1 MAHGRRCLFE
11 AHTSQTAG
19 NLSLLHA
26 LARLVSQKVSR
37 DGALV
42 TGVTLQAVV
51 TGLSVRLEVHLPLR
65 LWEGTTHWKR
75 SAAAALVF
83 AELGHTPTYFPQLA
97 TSSKAEEF
105 SLSSCFR
112 ELPSYVASPALLPP
126 PPSPLQQVETKP
138 SSSLEGLPDYVMA
151 QVLSQLSHRDLACVS
166 SVCTALRDQA
176 QHTVPGLHLHL
187 YPHQRRALQWMLER
201 ERVCGEIDDPCWKGL
216 VSSGGLPCW
225 VCTATGQFALDPPQA
240 LTDCRGGLFCDEPG
254 LGKTIT
260 GLALIC
266 KTRGTIPTAPL
277 DPDGNLF
284 TCTWVK
290 DPTGRPAAF
299 YTVPATAAIPTKPTG
314 ATRASRRT
322 TSSPAVQPAPQS
334 QQLAPQSTPS
344 TPLLSRSEGLQ
355 PSQTLTKR
363 QRTAASVG
371 KPSGSSHSN
380 EGQGR
385 QTLRGSVQEGDRQH
399 PEAGH
404 MEDTGARTADANR
417 AQFEA
422 FVIEGN
428 GQGLTAK
435 SQEDDLASAGAQG
448 LAGTN
453 YVWVQ
458 CDLCDKWR
466 ELPKGHQV
474 AEDAS
479 WVCSM
484 HPFSSMRSCA
494 QPEDTIL
501 VNAFADSPGYVQQQE
516 PHSSDKNIAHFRQ
529 MLQNHGNMA
538 RDRTSVAWW
547 LVRQTKQAI
556 HDGVSVPSVHRKTPG
571 WEAFLKEVGLVWAEL
586 PKPMKKKSSK
596 AIELTADQPASTSGA
611 KRKRNAGKGRGC
623 WKQPWQIS
631 SLHLDTQA
639 LLTALQTGPAEEER
653 KVYLS
658 AATLLVLPP
667 TLIPHWVH
675 QIRVHLKPNT
685 LRVAVLAG
693 DRASADEAVDGVRY
707 WGNGREWPLH
717 ELAWGHDLVI
727 TTFTRLSADWSHHP
741 TTSPLKQVHW
751 LRVILDEGHML
762 GASLAITNKLQMA
775 CALRADRRWVMSGTP
790 TPSTPTSHVA
800 HLQPLLAFLQQQPY
814 GTHRK
819 TWEDAVQKPFEA
831 RQRAGR
837 ERLMTLLSRIM
848 IRAAKSDLVTI
859 PPCHHKVTRLDFAP
873 EHAYSYNELIEVVKL
888 NLLLADW
895 NDEDHNESLL
905 SVRNSKWG
913 KEMLRNVRLSC
924 CVAGNCDLAVK
935 ETDVKETLELLG
947 ERLGLPQPQ
956 AECAPW
962 VPADHPLAYI
972 ETALRDGGPC
982 QQCGAVARLLV
993 VAPCAHLFCLDCVS
1007 MDRQACPSC
1016 RKPYQMQSVS
1026 DPTRL
1031 ENNPYPKWDVP
1042 MDVIEWQC
1050 SYTQKGA
1057 LGLSGGTWSANW
1069 QITKSTKCVHLLRR
1083 LMDIGAAPNSPAS
1096 QACQQQGKGVTKAI
1110 VFSQFWMHIQLISSH
1125 LRAHGVPLAVLKQ
1138 DMSPKDK
1145 AAAVATFQHEA
1156 GVGVLLMDETG
1167 SVGLD
1172 LSFVSW
1178 VFLMEPLADA
1188 SLQAQVTARAHR
1200 MGAAQAVHVE
1210 TLVMKGT
1217 AEEQMLHHATHP
1229 SPDASAT
1236 SHSGVSPNMGA
1247 EVGVGAPTT
1256 LYPNAHASLAVPL
1269 ECVTVTTAA
1278 QRELNPD
1285 RAASVQAEAG
1295 SSKIVARQSGAA
1307 HPSAELQ
1314 HGITLSSEAIDQER
1328 DLSPTVAAESPHEA
1342 GALSLTAG
1350 RERGPSL
1357 NSPAGSQQEAGVS
1370 TAAAGRERS
1379 EAARRGVRN
1388 RLLLSLHR
1396 VAVTELAEYQDLP
1409 LGTGTGETVGDAKIG
1424 FLDDVLD
1431 MH

>member
-1 MAHGRRCLFE
+1 MSRESPCSQEQCVGCVTMNLPSGSSLIGPKHITLVPAKLKTQLQSADGSCVFE
-11 AHTSQTAG
+11 AQTSQTDG
-19 NLSLLHA
+19 TLSLLHA
-26 LARLVSQKVSR
+26 LARLVSR
-37 DGALV
+37 DGAFV

-51 TGLSVRLEVHLPLR
+51 TGLSVRLDVHLPLR
-65 LWEGTTHWKR
+65 LWEGTVHWKR
-75 SAAAALVF
+75 STAAALVF
-83 AELGHTPTYFPQLA
+83 AELAHTPAYPAQLA
-97 TSSKAEEF
+97 TSSKPEEF
-105 SLSSCFR
+105 SLSSCFL
-112 ELPSYVASPALLPP
+112 ELPSYVAIPAVP
-126 PPSPLQQVETKP
+126 PPSPSPCQQADMKP
-138 SSSLEGLPDYVMA
+138 SSSLEALPDYIMA
-151 QVLSQLSHRDLACVS
+151 QMLSQLSHRDLACAS

-176 QHTVPGLHLHL
+176 QHTVPGLNLHL
-187 YPHQRRALQWMLER
+187 YPHQRRALQWMLKR
-201 ERVCGEIDDPCWKGL
+201 ERVCNEIEDPCWKGL

-225 VCTATGQFALDPPQA
+225 VCTATGQFAVDPPPA

-266 KTRGTIPTAPL
+266 KTRGTIHTTPL
-277 DPDGNLF
+277 DPDGNPF
-284 TCTWVK
+284 KCTWVK

-299 YTVPATAAIPTKPTG
+299 YTAASSSKPNG
-314 ATRASRRT
+314 ATRTSRRT
-322 TSSPAVQPAPQS
+322 SSSSAVQLTPQS
-334 QQLAPQSTPS
+334 QQLTPQPTPI
-344 TPLLSRSEGLQ
+344 TPLLSHTEELQ
-355 PSQTLTKR
+355 PSQDLSKR
-363 QRTAASVG
+363 HKTAASVR
-371 KPSGSSHSN
+371 KPSGSSHSS
-380 EGQGR
+380 EGQDR
-385 QTLRGSVQEGDRQH
+385 QILKGSIQEGNRQLPGGSH
-399 PEAGH
+399 TEGTA
-404 MEDTGARTADANR
+404 ARTADGNQNESDAS
-417 AQFEA
+417 
-422 FVIEGN
+422 VVEGN
-428 GQGLTAK
+428 GHNLMTKA
-435 SQEDDLASAGAQG
+435 QEVHSASAGAQG

-458 CDLCDKWR
+458 CDLCNKWR
-466 ELPKGHQV
+466 ELPKGHQIALDMYSSRSRMV
-474 AEDAS
+474 ATRTLRIS
-479 WVCSM
+479 GKCCS
-484 HPFSSMRSCA
+484 S
-494 QPEDTIL
+494 
-501 VNAFADSPGYVQQQE
+501 
-516 PHSSDKNIAHFRQ
+516 
-529 MLQNHGNMA
+529 HGDMA

-547 LVRQTKQAI
+547 LARQTKQAI
-556 HDGVSVPSVHRKTPG
+556 HDGVSVPAAHRKTPG
-571 WEAFLKEVGLVWAEL
+571 WEAFLKEVGLVWGEL
-586 PKPMKKKSSK
+586 PKSLKKTGSK
-596 AIELTADQPASTSGA
+596 AEALTADQPASASGM
-611 KRKRNAGKGRGC
+611 KRKRNAGRGRGC

-631 SLHLDTQA
+631 SLYLDTEA

-667 TLIPHWVH
+667 TLIPHWLH

-693 DRASADEAVDGVRY
+693 DRSSADEAVAGVRY
-707 WGNGREWPLH
+707 WGSGREWPLH

-727 TTFTRLSADWSHHP
+727 TTFTRLSADWTHHP

-837 ERLMTLLSRIM
+837 ERLMALLSRIM

-947 ERLGLPQPQ
+947 ERLGFPQPQ
-956 AECAPW
+956 AEWAPW
-962 VPADHPLAYI
+962 VPSDHPLACV
-972 ETALRDGGPC
+972 ETALRHGGAC

-1026 DPTRL
+1026 DPIRL

-1057 LGLSGGTWSANW
+1057 LGLSGGAWSANW
-1069 QITKSTKCVHLLRR
+1069 QVTKSTKCVHLLRR
-1083 LMDIGAAPNSPAS
+1083 LMDIGAVPNCPAS
-1096 QACQQQGKGVTKAI
+1096 QASQQQGKGLTKAI

-1125 LRAHGVPLAVLKQ
+1125 LRAHRVPLAVLKQ

-1210 TLVMKGT
+1210 TLVMRGT
-1217 AEEQMLHHATHP
+1217 AEEQMLHHVAHPSPDVSATPHARVNPNMGAENGVEAPTTLHP
-1229 SPDASAT
+1229 SPDASLE
-1236 SHSGVSPNMGA
+1236 VSPG
-1247 EVGVGAPTT
+1247 PQ
-1256 LYPNAHASLAVPL
+1256 
-1269 ECVTVTTAA
+1269 CVIVSTTA
-1278 QRELNPD
+1278 QRKLNPD
-1285 RAASVQAEAG
+1285 ECASVQAETG
-1295 SSKIVARQSGAA
+1295 STQIVAGQSSAA
-1307 HPSAELQ
+1307 HTSAESQ
-1314 HGITLSSEAIDQER
+1314 HEIAVSSEAMDQETG
-1328 DLSPTVAAESPHEA
+1328 LNPNLAADSQHEA
-1342 GALSLTAG
+1342 GMSSVTAG
-1350 RERGPSL
+1350 RERVPSL
-1357 NSPAGSQQEAGVS
+1357 NSPAGSQQEVGVS
-1370 TAAAGRERS
+1370 SAAAGRERS

-1396 VAVTELAEYQDLP
+1396 VAVTELAEYEDLP
-1409 LGTGTGETVGDAKIG
+1409 LNTGTDESPRDAKIS
-1424 FLDDVLD
+1424 
-1431 MH
+1431 

>member
-1 MAHGRRCLFE
+1 MNLPSGSSLIGPKHIILVPAKLKTQLQSADGSCVFE
-11 AHTSQTAG
+11 AQTSQTDG
-19 NLSLLHA
+19 SLSLLHA
-26 LARLVSQKVSR
+26 LARLVSR
-37 DGALV
+37 DGAFV

-51 TGLSVRLEVHLPLR
+51 TGLSVRLDVHLPLR
-65 LWEGTTHWKR
+65 LWEGTVHWKR
-75 SAAAALVF
+75 STAAALVF
-83 AELGHTPTYFPQLA
+83 AELAHTPAYPAQLA
-97 TSSKAEEF
+97 TSSKPEEF
-105 SLSSCFR
+105 SLSSCFL
-112 ELPSYVASPALLPP
+112 ELPSYVAIPAVPL
-126 PPSPLQQVETKP
+126 PSPSPCQQAGMKP
-138 SSSLEGLPDYVMA
+138 SSSLEGLPDYIMA
-151 QVLSQLSHRDLACVS
+151 QVLSQLSHRDLACAG

-176 QHTVPGLHLHL
+176 QHTVPGLNLHL
-187 YPHQRRALQWMLER
+187 YPHQRRALQWMLKR
-201 ERVCGEIDDPCWKGL
+201 ERVCGEIEDPCWKGL

-225 VCTATGQFALDPPQA
+225 VCTATGQFAVDPPPA

-266 KTRGTIPTAPL
+266 KTRGTIHTTPL
-277 DPDGNLF
+277 DPDGNPF
-284 TCTWVK
+284 KCTWVK

-299 YTVPATAAIPTKPTG
+299 YTVP
-314 ATRASRRT
+314 
-322 TSSPAVQPAPQS
+322 
-334 QQLAPQSTPS
+334 ST
-344 TPLLSRSEGLQ
+344 
-355 PSQTLTKR
+355 
-363 QRTAASVG
+363 TAAS
-371 KPSGSSHSN
+371 SN
-380 EGQGR
+380 GNQNESDA
-385 QTLRGSVQEGDRQH
+385 SV
-399 PEAGH
+399 
-404 MEDTGARTADANR
+404 
-417 AQFEA
+417 
-422 FVIEGN
+422 VEGN
-428 GQGLTAK
+428 GHNLMTKA
-435 SQEDDLASAGAQG
+435 QEVHSASAGAQG

-458 CDLCDKWR
+458 CDLCNKWR

-494 QPEDTIL
+494 QPEDTTV

-516 PHSSDKNIAHFRQ
+516 PHGSDKNIAHFRQ
-529 MLQNHGNMA
+529 VLQQHGDMA
-538 RDRTSVAWW
+538 RDRISVAWW
-547 LVRQTKQAI
+547 LARQTKQAI
-556 HDGVSVPSVHRKTPG
+556 HDGVSVPAAHRKTPG
-571 WEAFLKEVGLVWAEL
+571 WEAFLKEVGLVWGEL
-586 PKPMKKKSSK
+586 PKSLKKTGSK
-596 AIELTADQPASTSGA
+596 AEELTADQPASASGM
-611 KRKRNAGKGRGC
+611 KRKRNAGRGRGC

-631 SLHLDTQA
+631 SLYLDTEA

-658 AATLLVLPP
+658 AATLLVLLP
-667 TLIPHWVH
+667 TLIPHWLH

-693 DRASADEAVDGVRY
+693 DRSSADEAVAGVRY
-707 WGNGREWPLH
+707 WGSGREWPLH

-727 TTFTRLSADWSHHP
+727 TTFTRLSADWTHHP

-837 ERLMTLLSRIM
+837 ERLMALLSRIM

-913 KEMLRNVRLSC
+913 KRDAAQCQVVMLWF
-924 CVAGNCDLAVK
+924 
-935 ETDVKETLELLG
+935 
-947 ERLGLPQPQ
+947 PQPQ
-956 AECAPW
+956 AEWAPW
-962 VPADHPLAYI
+962 VPSDHPLACV
-972 ETALRDGGPC
+972 ETALRHGGAC

-1026 DPTRL
+1026 DPIRL

-1057 LGLSGGTWSANW
+1057 LGLSGGAWSANW
-1069 QITKSTKCVHLLRR
+1069 QVTKSTKCVHLLRR
-1083 LMDIGAAPNSPAS
+1083 LMDIGAAPNCPAS
-1096 QACQQQGKGVTKAI
+1096 QASQQQGKGLTKAI
-1110 VFSQFWMHIQLISSH
+1110 VF
-1125 LRAHGVPLAVLKQ
+1125 RVPLAVLKQ

-1210 TLVMKGT
+1210 TLVMRGT
-1217 AEEQMLHHATHP
+1217 AEEQMLHHVAHPSPDVSATPHARVNPDMGAENGVEAPTTLHP
-1229 SPDASAT
+1229 SPDASLE
-1236 SHSGVSPNMGA
+1236 VSPGPQR
-1247 EVGVGAPTT
+1247 VIV
-1256 LYPNAHASLAVPL
+1256 S
-1269 ECVTVTTAA
+1269 TAA
-1278 QRELNPD
+1278 QRKLNPD
-1285 RAASVQAEAG
+1285 ECASVQAETG
-1295 SSKIVARQSGAA
+1295 STQIVAGQSSAA
-1307 HPSAELQ
+1307 HTSAESQ
-1314 HGITLSSEAIDQER
+1314 HEIAVSSEAMDQETG
-1328 DLSPTVAAESPHEA
+1328 LNPNLAADSQHEA
-1342 GALSLTAG
+1342 GMSSVTAG
-1350 RERGPSL
+1350 RERVPSL
-1357 NSPAGSQQEAGVS
+1357 NSPAGSQQEVGVS
-1370 TAAAGRERS
+1370 SAAAGRERS

-1396 VAVTELAEYQDLP
+1396 VAVTELAEYEDLP
-1409 LGTGTGETVGDAKIG
+1409 LNTGTDESPRDAKIS
-1424 FLDDVLD
+1424 
-1431 MH
+1431 

>member
-1 MAHGRRCLFE
+1 M
-11 AHTSQTAG
+11 
-19 NLSLLHA
+19 
-26 LARLVSQKVSR
+26 
-37 DGALV
+37 
-42 TGVTLQAVV
+42 GVVC
-51 TGLSVRLEVHLPLR
+51 LSVRLDVHLPLR
-65 LWEGTTHWKR
+65 LWEGTVHWKR

-83 AELGHTPTYFPQLA
+83 AELGQTITSSPQLA
-97 TSSKAEEF
+97 ASSKAEDF
-105 SLSSCFR
+105 SLSSCFL
-112 ELPSYVASPALLPP
+112 ELPSYVATPALLPP
-126 PPSPLQQVETKP
+126 SALQQADMKP
-138 SSSLEGLPDYVMA
+138 SSSLEGLPDYIMA
-151 QVLSQLSHRDLACVS
+151 QVLSQLSHCDLACAS
-166 SVCTALRDQA
+166 SVCTAFRDQA
-176 QHTVPGLHLHL
+176 RHTVPGLNLHL
-187 YPHQRRALQWMLER
+187 YPHQRQALQWMLER
-201 ERVCGEIDDPCWKGL
+201 ERVCGKIEDPCWKGL
-216 VSSGGLPCW
+216 VSSDGLPCW
-225 VCTATGQFALDPPQA
+225 VCTATGQFALDPPPA

-266 KTRGTIPTAPL
+266 KTRDTIPTSPL
-277 DPDGNLF
+277 DPDGTPF
-284 TCTWVK
+284 KCTWVK
-290 DPTGRPAAF
+290 DPTGRAAAF
-299 YTVPATAAIPTKPTG
+299 YTVPSATAANGNQKE
-314 ATRASRRT
+314 
-322 TSSPAVQPAPQS
+322 
-334 QQLAPQSTPS
+334 
-344 TPLLSRSEGLQ
+344 SE
-355 PSQTLTKR
+355 
-363 QRTAASVG
+363 ASVV
-371 KPSGSSHSN
+371 
-380 EGQGR
+380 EC
-385 QTLRGSVQEGDRQH
+385 
-399 PEAGH
+399 
-404 MEDTGARTADANR
+404 
-417 AQFEA
+417 
-422 FVIEGN
+422 N
-428 GQGLTAK
+428 GQDVIAK
-435 SQEDDLASAGAQG
+435 AQEDVSVSAGAQG
-448 LAGTN
+448 LTGTN

-494 QPEDTIL
+494 QPEDTTV
-501 VNAFADSPGYVQQQE
+501 VNAFADSPGYIQQQE
-516 PHSSDKNIAHFRQ
+516 PDGSDKNVAHFRQ
-529 MLQNHGNMA
+529 VLQNHGNMA
-538 RDRTSVAWW
+538 RDRTSVARW
-547 LVRQTKQAI
+547 LVKQTKQAI
-556 HDGVSVPSVHRKTPG
+556 HDGVSVPAVHRKTPG
-571 WEAFLKEVGLVWAEL
+571 WEAFLKEVGLVWGEV
-586 PKPMKKKSSK
+586 PKPVKKKSSK
-596 AIELTADQPASTSGA
+596 ATELTADQPALSSGV
-611 KRKRNAGKGRGC
+611 KRKRTAGKGRGS

-631 SLHLDTQA
+631 SLYLDTEA
-639 LLTALQTGPAEEER
+639 LLTALQTGPAEEEH

-667 TLIPHWVH
+667 TLIPHWLN

-693 DRASADEAVDGVRY
+693 DRGSADEAVDGVRY

-727 TTFTRLSADWSHHP
+727 TTFTRLSADWMHHP

-819 TWEDAVQKPFEA
+819 TWEDAVQRPFEA

-837 ERLMTLLSRIM
+837 ERLMALLSRIM

-873 EHAYSYNELIEVVKL
+873 EHAHSYNELIEVVKL

-905 SVRNSKWG
+905 SMCNSKWG

-947 ERLGLPQPQ
+947 ERLGFPQPQ
-956 AECAPW
+956 AEWAPW
-962 VPADHPLAYI
+962 VPSEHPLAYI
-972 ETALRDGGPC
+972 ETALRHGGAC

-1031 ENNPYPKWDVP
+1031 ETNPYPKWDVP

-1057 LGLSGGTWSANW
+1057 LGLSGGAWSANW

-1083 LMDIGAAPNSPAS
+1083 LMDIGAVPNCPAS
-1096 QACQQQGKGVTKAI
+1096 QASQQQGKGLTKAI

-1125 LRAHGVPLAVLKQ
+1125 LHAHGVPLAVLKQ

-1236 SHSGVSPNMGA
+1236 PQSGVS
-1247 EVGVGAPTT
+1247 
-1256 LYPNAHASLAVPL
+1256 
-1269 ECVTVTTAA
+1269 
-1278 QRELNPD
+1278 LNT
-1285 RAASVQAEAG
+1285 G
-1295 SSKIVARQSGAA
+1295 SQ
-1307 HPSAELQ
+1307 Q
-1314 HGITLSSEAIDQER
+1314 
-1328 DLSPTVAAESPHEA
+1328 EA
-1342 GALSLTAG
+1342 GASSVTAG
-1350 RERGPSL
+1350 RERVPSL

-1370 TAAAGRERS
+1370 SAAAGRERS

-1409 LGTGTGETVGDAKIG
+1409 LGTGTDESAGDAKIA